1 SQCAPSL
8 ETHYAA
14 LAFRQI
20 PAGKAARGVAVDVR
34 EPLRRGPHAH
44 ERLDLFRCAGLAHHL
59 DPAVSLS
66 DRGDEA
72 HAVAC
77 GCLWELGYVLS
88 AHVYYGQRIAHRV
101 ARIRTDRRIR
111 SAGLPTRARAAMY
124 AACGL
129 PRLGRETHDRCV
141 HQRFPRSLNIREH
154 GLDGPPL
161 ERRAG
166 RRAPAHERVRI
177 DAWT

>member
-1 SQCAPSL
+1 MYIFVSL
-8 ETHYAA
+8 SKLSKRLTHV
-14 LAFRQI
+14 
-20 PAGKAARGVAVDVR
+20 PAGKAAGGVTVYIHEA
-34 EPLRRGPHAH
+34 LRRSPHAH
-44 ERLDLFRCAGLAHHL
+44 ERLDLFRCAGLAHYL
-59 DPAVSLS
+59 EPAVSLS
-66 DRGDEA
+66 ERGDEA

-88 AHVYYGQRIAHRV
+88 AHVSYGQRIAHRV

-129 PRLGRETHDRCV
+129 PRFGRQTHDRCV
-141 HQRFPRSLNIREH
+141 HQRFACPLHVREH
-154 GLDGPPL
+154 VLDGPPL

-166 RRAPAHERVRI
+166 GRAPPHERVGI
-177 DAWT
+177 DAR